1 MIYMCTECG
10 NLIFDNELPEQKPF
24 HEAKVTM
31 KKCSV
36 YSCNSGEMVYFDGIE
51 NVPGVMSMILA
62 IGKSRQFSGL
72 RIDSMP
78 TILKTKGISLKVDML
93 FKTENIGLIS
103 DYMDKAT
110 ARLRA
115 APYVTLD
122 EFTFVKG
129 INAAYECTSAGMKF
143 QAHLN
148 KCYQSTAETWD
159 YINGLVEKSLEF
171 LTMVLSSCIDIDNA
185 EDTLNE
191 ARIQT
196 RRLLKVFNDTEE
208 EVKEELKSEPEAKPE
223 TEKEPEAKPESTV
236 ESWNP
241 FARPTP
247 KKEETKEEETEPE
260 SVEEWNPF
268 IEKEAKEPEPTPKK
282 KRASRDEIY
291 AALDKG
297 YTKEQVM
304 EEFKVST
311 KTYNRRKE
319 EWLTKKKNNIN
330 EIPEVKAAKVESEM
344 AKPKTSGY
352 EWKKFKREDD

>member
-10 NLIFDNELPEQKPF
+10 NLVFDNELPEQKPF

-31 KKCSV
+31 KRCSV

-51 NVPGVMSMILA
+51 NVPGVMSMMLA
-62 IGKSRQFSGL
+62 IGKSSQFSGL

-110 ARLRA
+110 TRLRA

-129 INAAYECTSAGMKF
+129 INAAYKCTSAGMKF

-159 YINGLVEKSLEF
+159 YINALVEKSLEF

-196 RRLLKVFNDTEE
+196 RRLLKVFNATEE
-208 EVKEELKSEPEAKPE
+208 ETKEEPKSKPEAKSK
-223 TEKEPEAKPESTV
+223 TEKEPEVEPEPTE

-241 FARPTP
+241 FIDEKA
-247 KKEETKEEETEPE
+247 KEEETEPTE
-260 SVEEWNPF
+260 EEWNPF
-268 IEKEAKEPEPTPKK
+268 IEKEVKEPEPTPKK

-330 EIPEVKAAKVESEM
+330 GIPEVRAAKVEPEM
-344 AKPKTSGY
+344 VKPKTSGY
-352 EWKKFKREDD
+352 EWKKFKREED